1 MFLLLSKITIP
12 IILCF
17 LLLYFPYID
26 YEGIDVS
33 PDFSLI
39 IIVLIALNSDRGN
52 ATLAG
57 FFIGLFQD
65 LLTQYLTLGFLSLL
79 GTCFGYSVGNIRFFK
94 KTHMMYLSI
103 SFSVF
108 IYFFMNF
115 IIQYSEGYF
124 FYFKFSFIK
133 MFITIVFFFLLRK
146 FFTIFF
152 KSIES

>member
-1 MFLLLSKITIP
+1 MFLLLNKITIP
-12 IILCF
+12 IILCL

-26 YEGIDVS
+26 YNGIDIS
-33 PDFSLI
+33 PNFSLI
-39 IIVLIALNSDRGN
+39 MIVLIALNSDRKSS
-52 ATLAG
+52 TLAG
-57 FFIGLFQD
+57 FFIGLLQD

-79 GTCFGYSVGNIRFFK
+79 GTCFGYGIGNIRFLK
-94 KTHMMYLSI
+94 NTHMMYLLI

-115 IIQYSEGYF
+115 IIQYSEDYF

-133 MFITIVFFFLLRK
+133 MLITVISLFLLRK

-152 KSIES
+152 KSIKT